1 MAGDL
6 RMWDDDYVEE
16 LCDIVFREFLLGN
29 FVQGVP
35 RDPMWDVITQTLN
48 AYTRKD
54 FRRKQVVNRFCC
66 IQRWCCGA
74 RGVHRYARS
83 RHGYPLGPADSRDG
97 LSG

>member
-54 FRRKQVVNRFCC
+54 FRRKLRQLYFGFEVPRL
-66 IQRWCCGA
+66 ILPA
-74 RGVHRYARS
+74 YRS
-83 RHGYPLGPADSRDG
+83 RLIDTTETSSLFRKF
-97 LSG
+97 